1 MTPNASTETSSNPD
15 SFYDRLAVHDSFEAM
30 SRPGVYAKLPD
41 DWFVGAADIVGS
53 TDEIA
58 KGRYKVVNTVGAA
71 VISAQINAVGALRFP
86 YIFGGDGAAFALPQ
100 SQRDKAEKA
109 LAAVI
114 RWARE
119 EFSLEMRGAIVPVST
134 IRENGLDVA
143 VARYRASKGVDYAMF
158 AGGGMTWTDRQMKEG
173 KFRLEAAPAGARP
186 DLTGLSCRW
195 TPIRARKG
203 KILSLLV
210 LPEKDADA
218 DELARLYHRIVAIE
232 ESLERAGHPVPATG
246 PGYRWPPEGL
256 DLEVA
261 ATRGKTSFAVQK
273 LKLLAATFIALIF
286 FKTGWKAGAFD
297 PKEYVEATA
306 ANADFRK
313 FDDGLKMT
321 IDCDAETQ
329 AQLTE
334 LLEKSTDAGLIRYG
348 ICEQPEAI
356 MTCIV
361 PSVTRNDHV
370 HFVDG
375 AGGGYTRAASLMKT
389 TAAIAR

>member
-1 MTPNASTETSSNPD
+1 MATLTKKQKTLAEKVDAEKLYTFDEALGMLREHKAKFDETVEVAMNLGVDPRHADQMVRGMVALPSGTGKD
-15 SFYDRLAVHDSFEAM
+15 VKVAVF
-30 SRPGVYAKLPD
+30 
-41 DWFVGAADIVGS
+41 
-53 TDEIA
+53 A
-58 KGRYKVVNTVGAA
+58 KGDN
-71 VISAQINAVGALRFP
+71 
-86 YIFGGDGAAFALPQ
+86 
-100 SQRDKAEKA
+100 AEKA
-109 LAAVI
+109 LAAVV

-119 EFSLEMRGAIVPVST
+119 EFNLEMRGAIVPVST

-158 AGGGMTWTDRQMKEG
+158 AGGGVTWTDRQMKEG

-203 KILSLLV
+203 NILSLLV
-210 LPEKDADA
+210 LPEKDADP
-218 DELARLYHRIVAIE
+218 DELARLYHRIIAIE

-246 PGYRWPPEGL
+246 PGYSWPPEGL

-297 PKEYVEATA
+297 PKEYVETTA

-334 LLEKSTDAGLIRYG
+334 LLEKSSDAGLIRYG

-370 HFVDG
+370 HFLDG
-375 AGGGYTRAASLMKT
+375 SGGGYTRAASLLKE
-389 TAAIAR
+389 AISSPESSARS